1 MLGSAQPGEKTQQ
14 SLAEGRGSRG
24 VTQTLLILNDTEAQG
39 SGGAERAATG
49 EAGRWAVVPVLPT
62 PGKGCH
68 VEG

>member
-1 MLGSAQPGEKTQQ
+1 M
-14 SLAEGRGSRG
+14 
-24 VTQTLLILNDTEAQG
+24 LILNDTEAQG